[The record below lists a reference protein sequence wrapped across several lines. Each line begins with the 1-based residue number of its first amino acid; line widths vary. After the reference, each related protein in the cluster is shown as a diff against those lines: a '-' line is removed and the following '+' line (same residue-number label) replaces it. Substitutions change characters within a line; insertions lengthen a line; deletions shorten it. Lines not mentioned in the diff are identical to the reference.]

1 MQLLDDWSSVL
12 KKAWSVRWI
21 IAAALLSA
29 TEAALP
35 HIQEAVEPLDILPRG
50 TFAILSA
57 LATAAALVARVL
69 VQAQPDPAP
78 SPQELADAADWAER
92 MRNGTDTQN

>member
-1 MQLLDDWSSVL
+1 MQLLDDWPAIL

-21 IAAALLSA
+21 LLAALLSA

-69 VQAQPDPAP
+69 VQSTPEPLPTPEPTA
-78 SPQELADAADWAER
+78 QELADAAAWAEKVR
-92 MRNGTDTQN
+92 E